1 MSRHLRI
8 GILLGLALV
17 ACAQLAVAQTAKPA
31 PSSTQAPKPAPVAPT
46 AKPSAPPTQS
56 ANGLAE
62 TRDRNL
68 RAYVELL
75 RSDLRSQVVAIITEV
90 MQFSEAEDAK
100 FWPVYRELET
110 ELQKINDERLAGIEE
125 YSKTYDRLTDA
136 TADRLAKMSLDL
148 EARRNATKA
157 KYYEKLKT
165 VISPKT
171 AARFLQ
177 VENQILLLLDLQIAS
192 SLPIAE

>member
-8 GILLGLALV
+8 GIPLGLALV
-17 ACAQLAVAQTAKPA
+17 ACAQLAVAQTSKPA
-31 PSSTQAPKPAPVAPT
+31 PSAAQAPKSAPVPPAV
-46 AKPSAPPTQS
+46 KPSAPAAQS

-100 FWPVYRELET
+100 FWPVYRELEA

>member
-1 MSRHLRI
+1 MSGPVKR
-8 GILLGLALV
+8 GIPLGLALV
-17 ACAQLAVAQTAKPA
+17 ACAQLAVAQTSKPAAASAQAPQPAKPA
-31 PSSTQAPKPAPVAPT
+31 APAAQSSQAKA
-46 AKPSAPPTQS
+46 
-56 ANGLAE
+56 LAE

-75 RSDLRSQVVAIITEV
+75 RSDLRSQTVAIIAEV
-90 MQFSEAEDAK
+90 MNLSEAEDAK
-100 FWPVYRELET
+100 FWPVYREFEA

-125 YSKTYDRLTDA
+125 YSKTYDKLTDA

-148 EARRNATKA
+148 ETRRQATKA

-165 VISPKT
+165 VVSPKT

-192 SLPIAE
+192 SLPIVE

>member
-1 MSRHLRI
+1 MSGHLRV
-8 GILLGLALV
+8 GIPLALALV
-17 ACAQLAVAQTAKPA
+17 ACGQLASAQTPKPG
-31 PSSTQAPKPAPVAPT
+31 PSSAQAPKP
-46 AKPSAPPTQS
+46 PSPAAQAARPAAS
-56 ANGLAE
+56 DE

-75 RSDLRSQVVAIITEV
+75 RSDLRAQKVAIISEV
-90 MQFSEAEDAK
+90 MQFTEAEDAK
-100 FWPVYRELET
+100 FWPVYREYEV

-125 YSKTYDRLTDA
+125 YSKTFDKLTDA

-165 VISPKT
+165 VVSAKT

>member
-1 MSRHLRI
+1 MSGHLRI
-8 GILLGLALV
+8 GIPLGLALV
-17 ACAQLAVAQTAKPA
+17 VCAQLAAAQTPKLAAASQTAKPA
-31 PSSTQAPKPAPVAPT
+31 APASSSQANA
-46 AKPSAPPTQS
+46 
-56 ANGLAE
+56 LAD
-62 TRDRNL
+62 TRERNL
-68 RAYVELL
+68 RAYVDLL
-75 RSDLRSQVVAIITEV
+75 RSDLRSQAVAIIAEV
-90 MQFSEAEDAK
+90 MNFSEQEDAK
-100 FWPVYRELET
+100 FWPVYREFEA

-125 YSKTYDRLTDA
+125 YSKTYDKLTEA

-165 VISPKT
+165 VVSAKT